1 MSFFLFLQNKFT
13 ANKLLIFSFLKY
25 VIKIGEIPPNNIFG
39 VPRQLAGRALHCN
52 LFYFAYRR
60 IKKGFTFQSLTQPEL
75 KRIISINNYEF
86 IRTLDSTYDQ
96 KL

>member
-25 VIKIGEIPPNNIFG
+25 VIKIAEIPSNNIFG

-52 LFYFAYRR
+52 LFFGE
-60 IKKGFTFQSLTQPEL
+60 KPQ
-75 KRIISINNYEF
+75 KRISVSITNA
-86 IRTLDSTYDQ
+86 T
-96 KL
+96 